1 MITYSYKSTFYYW
14 PKAMN
19 DSIAFG
25 KPAIFQEIIF
35 NGKKLLLS
43 LSPKDKSTKT
53 NTVSNSYGYIGL

>member
-1 MITYSYKSTFYYW
+1 
-14 PKAMN
+14 MN

-25 KPAIFQEIIF
+25 KPTIFQEIIF